1 MKSYEVLKESIAP
14 QGAKSVSADMGL
26 STSLIYKWCEANDT
40 AQAAGADN
48 PLDRVARLCRITG
61 SVDPIH
67 WLCEQM
73 NCYCVINPPN
83 KQMPPSEVFE
93 ATRRLLKEFSDVLS
107 AVTAS
112 MVGDSQIDCEEA
124 ARIRKE
130 WEELKRL
137 GENFV
142 AASESGCFQ
151 NHDEAQ

>member
-1 MKSYEVLKESIAP
+1 MKSYEVLKEAIAP
-14 QGAKSVSADMGL
+14 QGAKSIAADMGL

-48 PLDRVARLCRITG
+48 PLDRIARLCHITR
-61 SVDPIH
+61 SMAPLD

-73 NCYCVINPPN
+73 NCYRVSNPPN
-83 KQMPPSEVFE
+83 RKMPPAEVIE

-107 AVTAS
+107 EVTSS

-124 ARIRKE
+124 SRIRRE

-142 AASESGCFQ
+142 VASESGCFRT
-151 NHDEAQ
+151 EG